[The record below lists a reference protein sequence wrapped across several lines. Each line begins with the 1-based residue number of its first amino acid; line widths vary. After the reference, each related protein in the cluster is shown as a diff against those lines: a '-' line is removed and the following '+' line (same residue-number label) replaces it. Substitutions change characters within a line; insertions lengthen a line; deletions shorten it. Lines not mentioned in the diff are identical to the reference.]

1 MKINKSKTKEWWNRY
16 ALAEGLWL
24 IWTVLFAYGTYKYTW
39 NEIFAA
45 YMWAIGENIWYYGTI
60 VTKEFKNDSYV
71 WNFWSKLWKR
81 LRNLLFEFW
90 FPELLDFFIVRPFF
104 LYVTPK
110 ILWNYLIGIIVWKFL
125 AEAIFYWGTISLYE
139 LRKKIFKQK

>member
-24 IWTVLFAYGTYKYTW
+24 IWTVLFAYGAYKYTW

-71 WNFWSKLWKR
+71 WNFYSKMISNHHTSKQECYIL
-81 LRNLLFEFW
+81 EY
-90 FPELLDFFIVRPFF
+90 F
-104 LYVTPK
+104 L
-110 ILWNYLIGIIVWKFL
+110 I
-125 AEAIFYWGTISLYE
+125 
-139 LRKKIFKQK
+139 